1 MGPFNSGSENM
12 ALNKRGIFF
21 TLAAVTMVLFLIL
34 SLPMF
39 LTQERSQKT
48 PVLSRIRAM
57 NNFVKDVEKDL
68 DRELR
73 ISGFRA
79 LLGMQEYVAS
89 NGNFLNNSREA
100 LKSALANGTIET
112 EPLSIMQDSSL
123 EDWAQKVRTQAA
135 NINVDLNVT
144 LNSLEVYHTSPWSI
158 EVRANV
164 SFSVVDNANVASWR
178 FSQINVVEVSILG
191 MEDPLYTVATYN
203 RVVHVINIT
212 PYEGNYV
219 SGTDTTNLMDHTTKG
234 FYANSTGPSFLMRF
248 EGNLSNSTFGI
259 ESLVNVPYLETQ
271 GIPVKQKS
279 VVDYIYFSN
288 ESPAYHRIN
297 NTPDW
302 FYLDDAHLEKY
313 QISDDMK
320 LT

>member
-1 MGPFNSGSENM
+1 VGPFNSGSENM
-12 ALNKRGIFF
+12 ALNKRGVFF
-21 TLAAVTMVLFLIL
+21 TLAAITIVLFLIL

-48 PVLSRIRAM
+48 AVLSRIRAM

-68 DRELR
+68 DRELK

-89 NGNFLNNSREA
+89 KGSFLNNSREA

-112 EPLSIMQDSSL
+112 ESLSIMQDSSL
-123 EDWAQKVRTQAA
+123 EDWTEKVRAMA
-135 NINVDLNVT
+135 SNVNIDLNVT
-144 LNSLEVYHTSPWSI
+144 VNSLDIHHTSCWAL
-158 EVRANV
+158 EVDINVTFLVADRA
-164 SFSVVDNANVASWR
+164 DVASWK
-178 FSQINVVEVSILG
+178 FSKVYSVELSILSL
-191 MEDPLYTVATYN
+191 EDPLYTISTYN
-203 RVVHVINIT
+203 RVVHQINIT
-212 PYEGNYV
+212 PYEGSYV
-219 SGTDTTNLMDHTTKG
+219 SGTDTTNLMEHTTKG

-259 ESLVNVPYLETQ
+259 ESLVYVPYLETQ

-288 ESPAYHRIN
+288 ESPTFHRIN
-297 NTPDW
+297 NTPEW
-302 FYLDDAHLEKY
+302 FYLDDEHLEKY